1 MSLYESIL
9 KAEKEGRCCALA
21 TVVNTVGCAPR
32 SAGTKMLVYSD
43 GSIEGTVGGGLAEQF
58 VIEDARACMKSGQT
72 LLKRYS
78 PQVIKEHDLEPD
90 CVKTMDIFIEPIGSS
105 TNLYL
110 LGAGHVSQA
119 VLPLAKQA
127 GFYVTVI
134 DTRDVSGFS
143 DALWDAD
150 EIIHVD
156 SFSDI
161 SAAHPAEGSYF
172 IVCTSSHASDGQAL
186 ASVMDLHAAYIGM
199 LGAKH
204 KFIPIFNRLREKGYT
219 DEQLMEIYAPIGLD
233 IGGES
238 LSEIAISIVAEM
250 MAVKNNREGGFARD
264 KKRHDMFPDSLYNS

>member
-1 MSLYESIL
+1 MSIYESIL

-32 SAGTKMLVYSD
+32 SAGTKMLIYTD
-43 GSIEGTVGGGLAEQF
+43 GAIEGTVGGGLAEQL
-58 VIEDARACMKSGQT
+58 VIKDARDCMKSGQT

-78 PQVIKEHDLEPD
+78 PQVIAEHDLEPD
-90 CVKTMDIFIEPIGSS
+90 CIKTMDIFIEPMGSS

-110 LGAGHVSQA
+110 LGSGHVAQA

-127 GFYVTVI
+127 GFYVTVV
-134 DTRDVSGFS
+134 DTRDVSGFA
-143 DALWDAD
+143 DALRDAD

-161 SAAHPAEGSYF
+161 SPVHPAPGSYF
-172 IVCTSSHASDGQAL
+172 IVCTSSHATDREAL
-186 ASVMDLHAAYIGM
+186 EGVMDLHAAYIGM

-204 KFIPIFNRLREKGYT
+204 KFIPIFNYLRDKGYT

-238 LSEIAISIVAEM
+238 LNEIAISVVAEM
-250 MAVKNNREGGFARD
+250 MAVKNNRDGGFSRD
-264 KKRHDMFPDSLYNS
+264 KKRHDMFPDAV